1 MSANTLAVVGAGNMG
16 SGIAQKIAM
25 EGLEVT
31 LVDVDDERVARGLAA
46 IERTLDEAVTR
57 GVMSPAKAAAA
68 RAKVHGTA
76 RLEDAAGADLV
87 IEAVFEDRALKQD
100 VFRRLDAVC
109 RPETILATNTSSFLV
124 SEIASVVKRPS
135 RVIGLHYF
143 YHPAKNHLVEVIAG
157 ASTDPAIYRRA
168 WALQE
173 QIRKIPI
180 ASRDA
185 YGFIVNRFF
194 VVWMMEAVRMLEE
207 GIANEATIEAI
218 AKEAFGIGMG
228 PFELMNVTGMPI
240 AVHASTTISGGYGP
254 MYGPPARLR
263 GQLEA
268 GTLWPLGG
276 AIDTSVRA
284 LVTERLFA
292 MTFLVAATLVDEG
305 VGTREDTDIGA
316 RVGLRWPVGPFELMN
331 RFGTART
338 LALVSALA
346 SKWNVPVPR
355 SLAEAGRTNTPF
367 PMALVRSNTQNGIA
381 TITVDR
387 PDAMNALNEAVVAQL
402 GDAFRKAAGDP
413 RVTGIVISGA
423 GRSFVAGA
431 DIRFFTRNIEA
442 GDLGRIARFTEQ
454 GQQLF
459 SEIDGCPKPVVA
471 RIHGVALGGGV
482 ELALAC
488 DYIIAAPGT
497 TLGFPET
504 GIGIYPG
511 LGGTQRTTRRVG
523 VGLAKWLVLTGKI
536 LGAEE
541 AREIGLIDGVVLPEY
556 LDAVLAGLIGKGP
569 VRDRR
574 PAVPPPTHQ
583 PLATLFGSHDL
594 ETIRLGQV
602 VTTEGDDRLVAAMK
616 AVGTKAPTALR
627 IASELIDQGA
637 KVPLD
642 EGLRMELAHMKEI
655 FSTKDALTGLRSV
668 GGKERPTFEGR

>member
-1 MSANTLAVVGAGNMG
+1 MSANRLAVVGAGNMG

-25 EGLEVT
+25 EGLDVT
-31 LVDVDDERVARGLAA
+31 LVDIDEECVARGLAA
-46 IERTLDEAVTR
+46 IDRTLAEAVRR
-57 GVMSPAKAAAA
+57 GVMNPAKAAAA
-68 RAKVHGTA
+68 RARVHGTA
-76 RLEDAAGADLV
+76 RLEDAAAADLV
-87 IEAVFEDRALKQD
+87 IEAVFEELALKQD

-124 SEIASVVKRPS
+124 SEIAAVVKRPS

-143 YHPAKNHLVEVIAG
+143 YHPAKNHLVEVVAG
-157 ASTDPAIYRRA
+157 AGTDRAIYRRA

-194 VVWMMEAVRMLEE
+194 VVWMMEAVRMLED
-207 GIANEATIEAI
+207 GIANEATIDAS

-228 PFELMNVTGMPI
+228 PFELMNVTGIPI

-263 GQLEA
+263 EQLDVGA
-268 GTLWPLGG
+268 LWPLDG
-276 AIDTSVRA
+276 AIDAGAREA
-284 LVTERLFA
+284 VTERLSA
-292 MTFLVAATLVDEG
+292 MTFLVAATLVEEG

-316 RVGLRWPVGPFELMN
+316 RVGLRWPAGPFELMN
-331 RFGTART
+331 RLGTAKV
-338 LALVSALA
+338 LALVSTPA
-346 SKWNVPVPR
+346 SKWSVPVPR
-355 SLAEAGRTNTPF
+355 ALAEAARTNSPF
-367 PMALVRSNTQNGIA
+367 PLALVRSNTQDGIA

-413 RVTGIVISGA
+413 RVKGIVISGA

-459 SEIDGCPKPVVA
+459 SEIDDCAKPVVA
-471 RIHGVALGGGV
+471 RLHGVALGGGV

-488 DYIIAAPGT
+488 DYIVATPGT

-541 AREIGLIDGVVLPEY
+541 AREIGLVDAVVVPEY
-556 LDAVLAGLIGKGP
+556 LDAVIAELVEKGP
-569 VRDRR
+569 VRDRQ
-574 PAVPPPTHQ
+574 PKQPPQTHQ
-583 PLATLFGSHDL
+583 GLATFFTGNAL
-594 ETIRLGQV
+594 EKIRLGEAI
-602 VTTEGDDRLVAAMK
+602 TTEGEDRQLAAMTV
-616 AVGTKAPTALR
+616 VGTKAPVALR

-637 KVPLD
+637 QVTLE
-642 EGLRMELAHMKEI
+642 EGLRLELAHLEEI
-655 FSTKDALTGLRSV
+655 FSTKDALTGLSSI
-668 GGKERPTFEGR
+668 GKGRPIFEGR